1 MFHAYLYPLDTTL
14 SKILEAIENFLVAFS
29 NAAWGLPLLL
39 LLMGGGTFFML
50 YSRFLPFRYLGHSVN
65 VLRGKYD
72 DPDDPGDINHFEAL
86 SSALAATVGMGNISG
101 VAVAITMGGPGVLFW
116 MWVSAFVGMATKF
129 FTCTLA
135 VMYRGKDSNGHL
147 EGGPMYVIVEGL
159 GRKWKPL
166 AVFFSIAGLFGAL
179 PIFQAN
185 QLTQVIREVV
195 LVPNGLGST
204 DTFYSD
210 LATGLTLVLITS
222 LVIFGGIKRIGQVA
236 GKMVPSMV
244 VLYMLAV
251 FYIMFANYT
260 SIPGAF
266 AMIFKDAFTAEA
278 MLGGAV
284 GAIIIAGA
292 RRAAFSNEAGIGTA
306 AMMHG
311 AAKTDEPI
319 REGLVAMLGPL
330 IDTLVVCTLTGIA
343 IIVTGT
349 WDDAQANGVTVTAAA
364 FDDAMP
370 GFGSYILVLCVL
382 VFAFTSLFS
391 YSYYGTKCFGFL
403 FGAKYKSYYNYFY
416 VFTIILGAT
425 ASITAVISLIDGMY
439 AMMAIPTMTSAL
451 LLSPK
456 VMAAAKDYF
465 RRMREFREEGMK
477 V

>member
-1 MFHAYLYPLDTTL
+1 M
-14 SKILEAIENFLVAFS
+14 EAIENFLVAFS

>member
-1 MFHAYLYPLDTTL
+1 ME
-14 SKILEAIENFLVAFS
+14 SFLVAFS
-29 NAAWGLPLLL
+29 DAAWGLPLLL

-50 YSRFLPFRYLGHSVN
+50 YSRFLPFRYLGHSLD

-101 VAVAITMGGPGVLFW
+101 VAVAITVGGPGVLFW

-129 FTCTLA
+129 FTCSLA
-135 VMYRGKDSNGHL
+135 VMYRGKDSNGHV
-147 EGGPMYVIVEGL
+147 EGGPMYVIIEGL
-159 GRKWKPL
+159 GKKWMPL
-166 AVFFSIAGLFGAL
+166 SIFFAIAGLFGAL
-179 PIFQAN
+179 PIFTAN

-195 LVPNGLGST
+195 LVPNGIGFT
-204 DTFYSD
+204 DPFYSD
-210 LATGLTLVLITS
+210 LSIGLVLVLITS
-222 LVIFGGIKRIGQVA
+222 LVIFGGIKRIGHVA
-236 GKMVPSMV
+236 GKMVPGMV
-244 VLYMLAV
+244 LLYMAAV
-251 FYIMFANYT
+251 FYIMAANYT

-266 AMIFKDAFTAEA
+266 ALIFTDAFTAEA

-306 AMMHG
+306 SMMHG

-330 IDTLVVCTLTGIA
+330 IDTLVVCTLTGVA

-349 WDDAQANGVTVTAAA
+349 WDDSGANGVSVTAAA
-364 FDDAMP
+364 FNDAMP

-382 VFAFTSLFS
+382 IFAFTSLFS

-403 FGAKYKSYYNYFY
+403 FGAKYKYYYNYFY
-416 VFTIILGAT
+416 VFTIVLGAT

-465 RRMREFREEGMK
+465 RRMREFRESEKLK